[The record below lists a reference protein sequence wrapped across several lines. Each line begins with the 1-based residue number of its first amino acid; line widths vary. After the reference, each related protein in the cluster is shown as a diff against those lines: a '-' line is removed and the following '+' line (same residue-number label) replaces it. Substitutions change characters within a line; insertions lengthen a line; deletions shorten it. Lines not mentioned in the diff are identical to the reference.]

1 MKRAVEEMITS
12 CRIVCAI
19 PSSDAYT
26 FSRSV
31 AHAVWDCFSKKKMR
45 ASRPRSSRLT
55 ILQADLVAQRGKAH
69 LYFNNSM
76 CYKLEC
82 RGWEGEFSTYGAQN
96 EH

>member
-1 MKRAVEEMITS
+1 
-12 CRIVCAI
+12 
-19 PSSDAYT
+19 
-26 FSRSV
+26 
-31 AHAVWDCFSKKKMR
+31 MR